1 MDGLVERRGPV
12 SDGLFGPGG
21 VAVAGWVGA
30 GAVGRSRSSSG
41 LTSERLE
48 WDVVFGI
55 LKNEYN
61 VEICRLRLQNASLIF
76 VFG

>member
-48 WDVVFGI
+48 WDVVVGI
-55 LKNEYN
+55 L
-61 VEICRLRLQNASLIF
+61 QN
-76 VFG
+76 